1 MDDPD
6 VDALRDW
13 ARRWKIAGDRLA
25 ALRREELP
33 LISTPEALKVL
44 APLFAAALQLPPR
57 TTSGLVI
64 QQALFRKLR
73 HD

>member
-1 MDDPD
+1 VDDPEK
-6 VDALRDW
+6 DAIRDW
-13 ARRWKIAGDRLA
+13 VRRWKVAGDRMA
-25 ALRREELP
+25 ALRREELRSV
-33 LISTPEALKVL
+33 STPEALEVL
-44 APLFAAALQLPPR
+44 APLFAAALQLPLR